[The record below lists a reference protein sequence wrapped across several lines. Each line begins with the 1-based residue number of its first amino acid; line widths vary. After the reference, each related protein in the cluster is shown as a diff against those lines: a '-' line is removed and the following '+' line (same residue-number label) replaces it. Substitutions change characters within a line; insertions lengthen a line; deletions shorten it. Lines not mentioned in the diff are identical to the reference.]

1 VPISITPWALLL
13 AVAMFFA
20 HWKFVVLWFR
30 ESEGLKWVWGSKKP
44 VPLLRGVRL
53 SLIGAQLAGIVLA
66 IDPLRWV
73 AAAAAIGLF
82 ALHCVLLFALSERPM
97 HERHRE

>member
-1 VPISITPWALLL
+1 MTPWALLL
-13 AVAMFFA
+13 VLAMFFA
-20 HWKFVVLWFR
+20 HWKFVVLLFG

-44 VPLLRGVRL
+44 VPLHRCVRL
-53 SLIGAQLAGIVLA
+53 SLIGAQLAGIILA
-66 IDPLRWV
+66 IDALRWV
-73 AAAAAIGLF
+73 GAAAATGLF